1 MARRRHLRPLESNT
15 PGLDISSLIDV
26 GFMLLF
32 YFLVTSTLQPREAD
46 LGMELPTDTP
56 SGNPIQLDP
65 VSIRVTIDGAIL
77 MSDQQLEEPGGPSD
91 VPTLTQE
98 IQRYYDATQ
107 ALGQEPVVIVAADD
121 EANQQ
126 RFIDV
131 LNALAS
137 TGITSITLTGFK
149 DD

>member
-1 MARRRHLRPLESNT
+1 MARRRHLHPGETST
-15 PGLDISSLIDV
+15 PALDISSLIDV

-46 LGMELPTDTP
+46 LGLELPTDTP
-56 SGNPIQLDP
+56 TANPVQLDP
-65 VSIRVTIDGAIL
+65 VSIRVTVDGAIF
-77 MSDQQLEEPGGPSD
+77 MGDTQLEEPGGPSS
-91 VPTLTQE
+91 VPQLFQE

-107 ALGQEPVVIVAADD
+107 ALGQRPVVIVAADD

-126 RFIDV
+126 RFVDV

-137 TGITSITLTGFK
+137 AGITSITLTGFK